1 MAKKEALTEIQITLN
16 TIGGKWKPLIL
27 HYLQNEGTKR
37 YSEILRYLE
46 TAPKKTLTAQL
57 RELEDDNIIKRTVI
71 PTVPVQVEYSVTDHG
86 KSLFPILEVMCAWGY
101 INEADYQIKH
111 PTCVYSEQTRAIK
124 QERLHKL
131 YEQFTSDQEREKQLG
146 TQK

>member
-57 RELEDDNIIKRTVI
+57 REL
-71 PTVPVQVEYSVTDHG
+71 
-86 KSLFPILEVMCAWGY
+86 
-101 INEADYQIKH
+101 
-111 PTCVYSEQTRAIK
+111 
-124 QERLHKL
+124 
-131 YEQFTSDQEREKQLG
+131 
-146 TQK
+146 